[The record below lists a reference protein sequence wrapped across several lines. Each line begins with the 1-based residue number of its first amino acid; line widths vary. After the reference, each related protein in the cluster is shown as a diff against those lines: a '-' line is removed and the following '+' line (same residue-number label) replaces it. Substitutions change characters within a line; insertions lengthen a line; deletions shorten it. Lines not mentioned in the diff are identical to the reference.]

1 MSSKNRLL
9 HERLAAVVSTLRHGE
24 MVYIADAGS
33 STAAAGLVPL
43 SPQVEVI
50 DVAVS
55 TGCPTVADLLRVLWE
70 VGDFEAA
77 FVTENMRQANP
88 QARDRVEGLTGPEHI
103 HELRYLPEFYDL
115 RDRCKVFIQTG
126 DYGVHSNVILVAG
139 YPSPPIPVEWLT
151 SPTWFEDLRQAQ
163 NKKV

>member
-33 STAAAGLVPL
+33 GTASASLVPL
-43 SPQVEVI
+43 SHEVEVI

-55 TGCPTVADLLRVLWE
+55 TGCPTVEDLLKILWE

-88 QARDRVEGLTGPEHI
+88 SARARVEGLTGPEHI

-115 RDRCKVFIQTG
+115 RNRCKVFIQTG

-163 NKKV
+163 NKKD

>member
-1 MSSKNRLL
+1 MSKVRLL
-9 HERLAAVVSTLRHGE
+9 HERLSAIVSTLRHGE

-33 STAAAGLVPL
+33 GTSTASLVPL
-43 SPQVEVI
+43 SPNVEVI
-50 DVAVS
+50 DIAVY
-55 TGCPTVADLLRVLWE
+55 TGCPTVGQVLDAFWQ

-77 FVTENMRQANP
+77 FVTENMRHANP
-88 QARDRVEGLTGPEHI
+88 LAHDQVLSLTGPDHI

-139 YPSPPIPVEWLT
+139 YPSPPIPVNWMTDPEWLQKIR
-151 SPTWFEDLRQAQ
+151 DAQ
-163 NKKV
+163 KSGG